1 MTTTRL
7 TTVPIADYIELYN
20 KSQLKLNPDF
30 QRRKVWTQP
39 ARVFL
44 IDTILRELSL
54 PKFYIRTKIDLA
66 TRNSIRE
73 VVDGQ
78 QRLSAILDFANDKFK
93 LTKRAGEFEG
103 YTYSTLPEELQEKFL
118 NYPLA
123 VEQLLN
129 ASDNDV
135 LEVFARLNSYGET
148 LNAAEK
154 RHAEFQGQF
163 KWAVRNASKKYAWL
177 WENYSIIGVQQR
189 LRMYDDEIMAE
200 LFGILIDGVKDG
212 GGPYINKLYSRF
224 DKELQNQRE
233 LESKLDTT
241 LSKLTND
248 FNAFIEG
255 SLGRRPHFLMLFA
268 AVAHSLYGIGAGD
281 IGSEMP
287 RQKVLKSVDES
298 SPALGRLSD
307 VLSGDSS
314 LALPEDLARFRAAAT
329 SSTQRISSRRVR
341 FIAIYDAITG

>member
-20 KSQLKLNPDF
+20 KGQLVLNPDF

-54 PKFYIRTKIDLA
+54 PKFYIRTKIDLVS
-66 TRNSIRE
+66 RNSIRE

-93 LTKRAGEFEG
+93 LSKRAGEFEG
-103 YTYSTLPEELQEKFL
+103 STYSTLTEELQEKFL

-129 ASDNDV
+129 ASDSDV

-163 KWAVRNASKKYAWL
+163 KWAVRNASKKYSWL
-177 WENYSIIGVQQR
+177 WEKYSIIGVQQR
-189 LRMYDDEIMAE
+189 LRMNDDEAMAE
-200 LFGILIDGVKDG
+200 MFGILIDGVKDG

-224 DKELQNQRE
+224 DKELPGQVE
-233 LESKLDTT
+233 LESRLDAILT
-241 LSKLTND
+241 LLTND
-248 FNAFIEG
+248 FYDFIG
-255 SLGRRPHFLMLFA
+255 GPLGRRPHFLMFFA
-268 AVAHSLYGIGAGD
+268 AVAHSLYGIEPGD
-281 IGSEMP
+281 VGLDMP
-287 RQKVLKSVDES
+287 ARKAITDVNEF
-298 SPALGRLSD
+298 SPALGRLND
-307 VLSGDSS
+307 VLIGDSD
-314 LALPEDLARFRAAAT
+314 LALPEDLGRFRAAAS

-341 FIAIYDAITG
+341 FLAIYDAITG